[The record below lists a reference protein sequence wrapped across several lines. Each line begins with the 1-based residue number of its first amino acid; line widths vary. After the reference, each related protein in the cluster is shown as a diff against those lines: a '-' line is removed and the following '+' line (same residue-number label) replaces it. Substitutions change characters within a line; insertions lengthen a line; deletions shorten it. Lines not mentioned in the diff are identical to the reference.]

1 MILLTMK
8 EDDNIHTDL
17 FYADKN
23 NGIFVI
29 FVYIYASKISFT
41 ITMKSILFVGII
53 AALTIVATTMT
64 ASFRFI
70 LATAQTTIDNTTRG
84 GGENMTISSNTT
96 TSADEMNKT
105 GSVSGV
111 ERFG

>member
-1 MILLTMK
+1 MEFLQY
-8 EDDNIHTDL
+8 L
-17 FYADKN
+17 F
-23 NGIFVI
+23 
-29 FVYIYASKISFT
+29 IYASKISFT
-41 ITMKSILFVGII
+41 ITMKSIPFVGII

-64 ASFRFI
+64 ASFGFL
-70 LATAQTTIDNTTRG
+70 LATAQTMIDNATSG
-84 GGENMTISSNTT
+84 GGGNMTSSSSSNTT